1 MDPRLACRH
10 SSSHGDPEKEKRIE
24 IELLGST
31 VTSFLC
37 LHFDSAKLKWED
49 WAGRQIRSK
58 DESNKF
64 PEKFENLNR
73 NR

>member
-1 MDPRLACRH
+1 MLHSHSLRAAHSLGMDPRLACRH

-37 LHFDSAKLKWED
+37 LHFDSAKLK
-49 WAGRQIRSK
+49 
-58 DESNKF
+58 
-64 PEKFENLNR
+64 
-73 NR
+73 